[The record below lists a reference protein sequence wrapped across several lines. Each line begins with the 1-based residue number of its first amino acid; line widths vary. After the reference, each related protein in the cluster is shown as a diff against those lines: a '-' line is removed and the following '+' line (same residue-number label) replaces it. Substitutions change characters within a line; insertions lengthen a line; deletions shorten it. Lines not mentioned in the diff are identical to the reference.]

1 MQKVAEKHIE
11 DEQIVDDAMFAAF
24 TKVFIDLEEQQK
36 RSQVKER
43 LALQTIINLVT
54 GDHYRASSASVIVHE
69 ETRCTK
75 CNANISNYPFTFNA

>member
-1 MQKVAEKHIE
+1 MLLVAEKHI
-11 DEQIVDDAMFAAF
+11 DDDHIVDDAMFAAF

-36 RSQVKER
+36 RSQVKLK
-43 LALQTIINLVT
+43 LANQTVVNLYT
-54 GDHYRASSASVIVHE
+54 GEYYRAMSASVIVHE